1 MSASVAVDPP
11 QAGRPYAVVTGDG
24 DSLANLPPDPI
35 EQAFKQH
42 GAILIRGFPADLDAF
57 RAVSDRLCST
67 WVINEATQRRMIDAA
82 SNIQSV
88 NTGTRPFPLHS
99 EISRSPWRPDA
110 CLFYCIDPPQ
120 TGGETTICDG
130 VALAAAL
137 PAELTAKLAG
147 RRLLFT
153 RRADARAIEKWLG
166 VKVPTPDLI
175 RFPPADCPYTFAW
188 HSGYLTMNFSRP
200 ILQKPMFTDA
210 PAFAN
215 FLLFARDMRQNRTQ
229 PVLDDGSIIPDEW
242 VDIIRAASDR
252 LTAAIRW
259 RPGDL
264 LLLDNS
270 RFMHGRRRVA
280 EDGPRNIASRFGYLR
295 CAPVNPEEPVDPIWR
310 RANFTPPPLRAM

>member
-11 QAGRPYAVVTGDG
+11 RAGRPYAVVTGDG
-24 DSLANLPPDPI
+24 DSLAGLPPEPI
-35 EQAFKQH
+35 EQAFKDH
-42 GAILIRGFPADLDAF
+42 GAVLIRGFPVDLDAF
-57 RAVSDRLCST
+57 RSVSDRLCST

-88 NTGTRPFPLHS
+88 NTGTQPFSLHS

-110 CLFYCIDPPQ
+110 CFFYSIDPPQ
-120 TGGETTICDG
+120 AGGETTICDG

-137 PAELTAKLAG
+137 PADLTAKLTG

-153 RRADARAIEKWLG
+153 RRADAPAIEKWLG
-166 VKVPTPDLI
+166 VKVPTPNLI
-175 RFPPADCPYTFAW
+175 QSPPADCPYTFEW
-188 HSGYLTMNFSRP
+188 SGGYLTMKFSRP

-215 FLLFARDMRQNRTQ
+215 FLMFARDMRQNRLQ
-229 PVLDDGSIIPDEW
+229 PSLDDSTIIPDEW
-242 VDIIRAASDR
+242 VDAIRTVSDG
-252 LTAAIRW
+252 LTAAIAW

-270 RFMHGRRRVA
+270 RFMHGRRRVTGN
-280 EDGPRNIASRFGYLR
+280 GPRVIASRFGYLR
-295 CAPVNPEEPVDPIWR
+295 FAPIDPEEPIDPVWR
-310 RANFTPPPLRAM
+310 RADFTPPPLRTD

>member
-1 MSASVAVDPP
+1 MSVSVAVDPP
-11 QAGRPYAVVTGDG
+11 QAGRPYGLITGSSG
-24 DSLANLPPDPI
+24 SLAELPSDQI

-42 GAILIRGFPADLDAF
+42 GALLFRGFPVDLDAF
-57 RAVSDRLCST
+57 RAMSDRLCST

-88 NTGTRPFPLHS
+88 NTGTQPFSLHS

-110 CLFYCIDPPQ
+110 CLFYCIDPPR

-130 VALAAAL
+130 VAIAAAL

-153 RRADARAIEKWLG
+153 RRADAPAIEKWLG

-175 RFPPADCPYTFAW
+175 HAPPADCPYTFGW
-188 HSGYLTMNFSRP
+188 RDGYLLMSFSRP
-200 ILQKPMFTDA
+200 ILQRPMFTDA

-215 FLLFARDMRQNRTQ
+215 FLLFARDMRQNRLQ
-229 PVLDDGSIIPDEW
+229 PQLDDGTVIPDEW
-242 VDIIRAASDR
+242 VDTIRAVSAR
-252 LTAAIRW
+252 LTVALSW
-259 RPGDL
+259 RAGDL

-270 RFMHGRRRVA
+270 RFMHGRRRVTD
-280 EDGPRNIASRFGYLR
+280 DGPRVIASRFGYLR
-295 CAPVNPEEPVDPIWR
+295 FAPVNPEEPANPVWR
-310 RANFTPPPLRAM
+310 RADFTPPPLRTE